1 MSHIYLDYNATT
13 PLALSVQEVMQPF
26 LAEHYGNPSSD
37 HALGQ
42 HCQAAVEQAR
52 EQIAAFLGAQPAEIV
67 FTSGGTESNN
77 LALKGVMR
85 SEFPAGAGH
94 LIISSLEHPAI
105 VAPAKYLERC
115 GCELSVVECDADGRV
130 TPEAVD
136 QLIRPETRLV
146 SVMHAN
152 NEIGTVQPI
161 AEIAQV
167 CRARG
172 VLLHTDAAQS
182 VGKIP
187 TCVDELAVDL
197 LTIAGHKLYAPKGV
211 GVLYVRDGVQLE
223 PFMHGASH
231 EAGQRAGTENVAYLV
246 GLGQA
251 ALLASNDLTALQSQL
266 GNLRDML
273 WEQLAAGIGSGL
285 TVNGAAAPRLPNTL
299 SVNFPG
305 VIGSELLARVPQ
317 LCASTGA
324 ACHSGETT
332 VSSTLAAIGLP
343 AEIARGTVRLS
354 LGRDTSEQ
362 DVTQA
367 AEWLIVAWQ
376 QLQSTD
382 D

>member
-13 PLALSVQEVMQPF
+13 PLAPSVQEAMQPF
-26 LAEHYGNPSSD
+26 LMEHYGNPSSD

-42 HCQAAVEQAR
+42 YCQVAVEQAR
-52 EQIAAFLGAQPAEIV
+52 EQIATLLGAQAAEIV

-77 LALKGVMR
+77 LALKGVMC
-85 SEFPAGAGH
+85 GASPTGSGH

-105 VAPAKYLERC
+105 VAPANYLDRC
-115 GCELSVVECDADGRV
+115 GCELSVVDCDEAGLV

-146 SVMHAN
+146 SIMHAN
-152 NEIGTVQPI
+152 NEIGTIQPI
-161 AEIAQV
+161 AEIAEV
-167 CRARG
+167 CRERG

-187 TCVDELAVDL
+187 TRVDELAVDL

-231 EAGQRAGTENVAYLV
+231 EAGRRAGTENVAYLV

-251 ALLASNDLTALQSQL
+251 AVLASNDLIGLESRL
-266 GNLRDML
+266 GNLRELL
-273 WEQLAAGIGSGL
+273 WEQLAAGIGGGL
-285 TVNGAAAPRLPNTL
+285 TSNGATAHRLPNTL
-299 SVNFPG
+299 SVNFPD
-305 VIGSELLARVPQ
+305 VIGSELLAMVPQ

-354 LGRDTSEQ
+354 LGRGTSEQ
-362 DVTQA
+362 DVTQVA
-367 AEWLIVAWQ
+367 QWLIAAWQ
-376 QLQSTD
+376 QLQATGS
-382 D
+382 

>member
-1 MSHIYLDYNATT
+1 MSHLYLDYNATT
-13 PLALSVQEVMQPF
+13 PLAPSVQEAMQPF
-26 LAEHYGNPSSD
+26 LMDHYGNPSSD

-42 HCQAAVEQAR
+42 HCQVAVERAR
-52 EQIAAFLGAQPAEIV
+52 EQIATLLGAQPAEIV

-77 LALKGVMR
+77 LALKGVMC
-85 SEFPAGAGH
+85 SDSPTGSGH

-105 VAPAKYLERC
+105 VAPANYLDRC
-115 GCELSVVECDADGRV
+115 GCELSVVDCNDAGVV

-152 NEIGTVQPI
+152 NEIGTIQPI

-167 CRARG
+167 CRERG

-182 VGKIP
+182 IGKIP
-187 TCVDELAVDL
+187 TRVDELAVDL

-231 EAGQRAGTENVAYLV
+231 EAGRRAGTENVAYLV

-251 ALLASNDLTALQSQL
+251 AVLASNDLIALQSRL
-266 GNLRDML
+266 GNLRDLL
-273 WEQLAAGIGSGL
+273 WEQLAAGIGGGL
-285 TVNGAAAPRLPNTL
+285 TANGAAAHRLPNTL
-299 SVNFPG
+299 SVNFPE
-305 VIGSELLARVPQ
+305 VIGSELLAMVPQ

-354 LGRDTSEQ
+354 LGRGTSEQ
-362 DVTQA
+362 VVTQA
-367 AEWLIVAWQ
+367 AQWLVAAWQ
-376 QLQSTD
+376 QLQATGS
-382 D
+382 

>member
-13 PLALSVQEVMQPF
+13 PLAPSVQEAMQPF
-26 LAEHYGNPSSD
+26 LMEHYGNPSSD

-42 HCQAAVEQAR
+42 YCQVAVEQAR
-52 EQIAAFLGAQPAEIV
+52 EQIATLLGAQAAEIV

-77 LALKGVMR
+77 LALKGVMC
-85 SEFPAGAGH
+85 GASPTGSGH

-105 VAPAKYLERC
+105 VAPANYLDRC
-115 GCELSVVECDADGRV
+115 GCELSVVDCDEAGLV

-152 NEIGTVQPI
+152 NEIGTIQPI

-167 CRARG
+167 CRDRG

-182 VGKIP
+182 IGKIP
-187 TCVDELAVDL
+187 TRVDELAVDL

-231 EAGQRAGTENVAYLV
+231 EAGRRAGTENVAYLV

-251 ALLASNDLTALQSQL
+251 AVLASNDLIALQSRL
-266 GNLRDML
+266 GNLRDLL
-273 WEQLAAGIGSGL
+273 WEQLAAGIGGGL
-285 TVNGAAAPRLPNTL
+285 TANGAAAHRLPNTL
-299 SVNFPG
+299 SVNFPE
-305 VIGSELLARVPQ
+305 VIGSELLAMVPQ

-354 LGRDTSEQ
+354 LGRGTSEQ

-367 AEWLIVAWQ
+367 AQWLVAAWQ
-376 QLQSTD
+376 QLQATGS
-382 D
+382 

>member
-1 MSHIYLDYNATT
+1 MSHLYLDYNATT
-13 PLALSVQEVMQPF
+13 PLAPSVQEAMQPF
-26 LAEHYGNPSSD
+26 LMDHYGNPSSD

-42 HCQAAVEQAR
+42 HCQVAVEQAR
-52 EQIAAFLGAQPAEIV
+52 EQIATLLGAQPAEIV

-77 LALKGVMR
+77 LALKGVMC
-85 SEFPAGAGH
+85 SDSPTGSGH

-105 VAPAKYLERC
+105 VAPANYLDRC
-115 GCELSVVECDADGRV
+115 GCELSVVNCNDAGVV

-152 NEIGTVQPI
+152 NEIGTIQPI

-167 CRARG
+167 CRERG

-182 VGKIP
+182 IGKIP
-187 TCVDELAVDL
+187 THVDELAVDL

-231 EAGQRAGTENVAYLV
+231 EAGRRAGTENVAYLV

-251 ALLASNDLTALQSQL
+251 AVLASNDLIGLQSRL
-266 GNLRDML
+266 GNLRDLL
-273 WEQLAAGIGSGL
+273 WEQLAAGIGGGL
-285 TVNGAAAPRLPNTL
+285 TANGAAAHRLPNTL
-299 SVNFPG
+299 SVNFPE
-305 VIGSELLARVPQ
+305 VIGSELLAMVPQ

-354 LGRDTSEQ
+354 LGRGTSEQ

-367 AEWLIVAWQ
+367 AQWLVAAWQ
-376 QLQSTD
+376 QLQATGS
-382 D
+382 

>member
-1 MSHIYLDYNATT
+1 MSHLYLDYNATT
-13 PLALSVQEVMQPF
+13 PLAPSVQQVMAPF

-37 HALGQ
+37 HALGE
-42 HCQAAVEQAR
+42 HCQAAVAEAR
-52 EQIAAFLGAQPAEIV
+52 EQVAALLGARAAEIV

-77 LALKGVMR
+77 LALKGVMCR
-85 SEFPAGAGH
+85 KSPSGSGH

-105 VAPAKYLERC
+105 VAPANYLARC
-115 GCELSVVECDADGRV
+115 GCEVSVVDCDARGV
-130 TPEAVD
+130 VAAGQVE
-136 QLIRPETRLV
+136 QLIRPETKLV
-146 SVMHAN
+146 SLIHAN
-152 NEIGTVQPI
+152 NEIGTIQPI
-161 AEIAQV
+161 AEIAEI

-182 VGKIP
+182 VGKIA
-187 TCVDELAVDL
+187 TRVDELGVDL

-211 GVLYVRDGVQLE
+211 GVLYIRSGLELE

-231 EAGQRAGTENVAYLV
+231 ELGRRAGTENVPYLV

-251 ALLASNDLTALQSQL
+251 ANLATHDLVEVQSRL
-266 GNLRDML
+266 EKLRDLL
-273 WEQLAAGIGSGL
+273 WEQLATGIGSGL
-285 TVNGAAAPRLPNTL
+285 TFNGADAPRLPNTL
-299 SVNFPG
+299 SVNFPD

-354 LGRDTSEQ
+354 LGRTTSEQ
-362 DVTQA
+362 DVKQA
-367 AEWLIVAWQ
+367 AQLLIAAWQ
-376 QLQSTD
+376 ELR
-382 D
+382 

>member
-13 PLALSVQEVMQPF
+13 PLAPSVQEAMQPF
-26 LAEHYGNPSSD
+26 LMEHYGNPSSD

-42 HCQAAVEQAR
+42 YCQVAVEQAR
-52 EQIAAFLGAQPAEIV
+52 EQIATLLGAQAAEIV

-77 LALKGVMR
+77 LALKGVMC
-85 SEFPAGAGH
+85 GASPTGSGH

-105 VAPAKYLERC
+105 VAPANYLDRC
-115 GCELSVVECDADGRV
+115 GCELSVVDCDEAGLV

-152 NEIGTVQPI
+152 NEIGTIQPI

-167 CRARG
+167 CRDRG

-182 VGKIP
+182 IGKIP
-187 TCVDELAVDL
+187 THVDELAVDL

-231 EAGQRAGTENVAYLV
+231 EAGRRAGTENVAYLV

-251 ALLASNDLTALQSQL
+251 AVLASNDLIGLQSRL
-266 GNLRDML
+266 GNLRDLL
-273 WEQLAAGIGSGL
+273 WEQLVAGIGGGL
-285 TVNGAAAPRLPNTL
+285 TANGAAAHRLPNTL
-299 SVNFPG
+299 SVNFPE
-305 VIGSELLARVPQ
+305 VIGSELLAMVPQ

-354 LGRDTSEQ
+354 LGRGTSEQ

-367 AEWLIVAWQ
+367 AQWLVAAWQ
-376 QLQSTD
+376 QLQATGS
-382 D
+382 

>member
-13 PLALSVQEVMQPF
+13 PLAPSVQEAMQPF
-26 LAEHYGNPSSD
+26 LMEHYGNPSSD

-42 HCQAAVEQAR
+42 YCQVAVEQAR
-52 EQIAAFLGAQPAEIV
+52 EQIATLLGAQAAEIV

-77 LALKGVMR
+77 LALKGVMC
-85 SEFPAGAGH
+85 GASPTGSGH

-105 VAPAKYLERC
+105 VAPANYLDRC
-115 GCELSVVECDADGRV
+115 GCELSVVDCDEAGLV

-146 SVMHAN
+146 SIMHAN
-152 NEIGTVQPI
+152 NEIGTIQPI
-161 AEIAQV
+161 AAIAEV
-167 CRARG
+167 CRERG

-187 TCVDELAVDL
+187 TRVDELAVDL

-231 EAGQRAGTENVAYLV
+231 EAGRRAGTENVAYLV

-251 ALLASNDLTALQSQL
+251 AVLASNDLIGLESRL
-266 GNLRDML
+266 GNLRDLL
-273 WEQLAAGIGSGL
+273 WEQLAAGIGGGL
-285 TVNGAAAPRLPNTL
+285 TANGAAAHRLPNTL
-299 SVNFPG
+299 SVNFPD
-305 VIGSELLARVPQ
+305 VIGSELLAMIPQ

-354 LGRDTSEQ
+354 LGRGTSEQ
-362 DVTQA
+362 DVTQVA
-367 AEWLIVAWQ
+367 QWLIAAWQ
-376 QLQSTD
+376 QLQAAGS
-382 D
+382 

>member
-13 PLALSVQEVMQPF
+13 PLAPSVQEAMQPF
-26 LAEHYGNPSSD
+26 LMEHYGNPSSD

-42 HCQAAVEQAR
+42 YCQVAVEQAR
-52 EQIAAFLGAQPAEIV
+52 EQIATLLGAQAAEIV

-77 LALKGVMR
+77 LALKGVMC
-85 SEFPAGAGH
+85 SDSPTGSGH

-105 VAPAKYLERC
+105 VAPANYLDRC
-115 GCELSVVECDADGRV
+115 GCELSVVDCDEAGLV

-146 SVMHAN
+146 SIMHAN
-152 NEIGTVQPI
+152 NEIGTIQPI
-161 AEIAQV
+161 AEIAEV
-167 CRARG
+167 CRERG

-187 TCVDELAVDL
+187 TRVDELAVDL

-231 EAGQRAGTENVAYLV
+231 EAGRRAGTENVAYLV

-251 ALLASNDLTALQSQL
+251 AVLASNDLIGLESRL
-266 GNLRDML
+266 GNLRELL
-273 WEQLAAGIGSGL
+273 WEQLAAGIGGGL
-285 TVNGAAAPRLPNTL
+285 TSNGATAHRLPNTL
-299 SVNFPG
+299 SVNFPD
-305 VIGSELLARVPQ
+305 VIGSELLAMVPQ

-354 LGRDTSEQ
+354 LGRGTSEQ
-362 DVTQA
+362 DVTQVA
-367 AEWLIVAWQ
+367 QWLIAAWQ
-376 QLQSTD
+376 QLQATGS
-382 D
+382 

>member
-1 MSHIYLDYNATT
+1 MSHLYLDYNATT
-13 PLALSVQEVMQPF
+13 PLAPAVQESMAPF

-42 HCQAAVEQAR
+42 ECQVAVEQAR
-52 EQIAAFLGAQPAEIV
+52 EQVAALLGAQAAEIV

-77 LALKGVMR
+77 LALKGVMCR
-85 SEFPAGAGH
+85 ESASGSGH

-105 VAPAKYLERC
+105 VAPANYLARC
-115 GCELSVVECDADGRV
+115 GCEVSVVDCDANGLV
-130 TPEAVD
+130 APGQVEE
-136 QLIRPETRLV
+136 LLRPETRLV
-146 SVMHAN
+146 SLMHAN
-152 NEIGTVQPI
+152 NEIGTIQPI
-161 AEIAQV
+161 AEIAEI

-187 TCVDELAVDL
+187 TLVDELGVDL

-211 GVLYVRDGVQLE
+211 GVLYVREGLELE

-231 EAGQRAGTENVAYLV
+231 EAGRRAGTENVPYLV

-251 ALLASNDLTALQSQL
+251 AILARDDLEDVQSRL
-266 GNLRDML
+266 GNLRDLL
-273 WEQLAAGIGSGL
+273 WEQLAAGIGNGL
-285 TVNGAAAPRLPNTL
+285 TSNGSAAPRLPNTL

-305 VIGSELLARVPQ
+305 VIGSELLASVPQ

-354 LGRDTSEQ
+354 LGRGTSEQ
-362 DVTQA
+362 DVNQA
-367 AEWLIVAWQ
+367 AQWLIDAWQ
-376 QLQSTD
+376 ELHGASD
-382 D
+382 